1 MNKLRGVIVP
11 VVTPLNK
18 NHSLDEDGLKR
29 MVEFLL
35 DNKVH
40 GIFANGSMG
49 GFAFLPDRQ
58 QFEVIEK
65 TLEIV
70 DGKVPLIAG
79 ASETSVER
87 VLEKIR
93 VIEKFPVD
101 ALVIL
106 APYYYIMRQDEI
118 KRFFLQIADASEK
131 PIVLYENPRVTN
143 NSIELETIIELA
155 KHPNICGLKISIP
168 DVLKWQELL
177 RAGLP
182 RERFALFAGVEK
194 MMNLPLQLGFDGITG
209 GLHNLVPNLAVD
221 LFETIRKGD
230 FEKGDLIQ
238 QQINRAHK
246 IFEVDGG
253 WRGAEIALRKMGI
266 CKKITAQ
273 MYEIK
278 LSNDKRDRILEL
290 VESEKISCPFPEIYE
305 SEEAANG

>member
-1 MNKLRGVIVP
+1 MKKLRGVIVP
-11 VVTPLNK
+11 AVTPLNED
-18 NHSLDEDGLKR
+18 HGLDENGLKR
-29 MVEFLL
+29 IVEFLL

-49 GFAFLPDRQ
+49 GFAFLPDKLQ
-58 QFEVIEK
+58 IEVIEK

-70 DGKVPLIAG
+70 EGEVPVIAG

-93 VIEKFPVD
+93 VIEKLPVD
-101 ALVIL
+101 ALVVL

-118 KRFFLQIADASEK
+118 RRFFLNVADASEK

-143 NSIELETIIELA
+143 NSIDLETIVELA
-155 KHPNICGLKISIP
+155 KHPNICGLKISVP

-177 RAGLP
+177 RGDLP

-209 GLHNLVPNLAVD
+209 GLHNLVPNLAVE

-253 WRGAEIALRKMGI
+253 WRGAEVALRKMGI
-266 CKKITAQ
+266 CRKITAQ
-273 MYEIK
+273 MYEIE
-278 LSNDKRDRILEL
+278 LSREKREKILDL
-290 VESEKISCPFPEIYE
+290 VESEKIPCPFPEIIE